1 MTNGAQRHN
10 HINHPYLHGFNIAL
24 RASDERIEMAC
35 VDTHRVQT
43 VTIDT
48 EHIRFEVQVRA
59 FTLKDARRTLLRHRR
74 LDLGPRILTLV
85 HRSSSS
91 SIGSF
96 FLGTG
101 RRSNESFAQP
111 SAPAPSANLH
121 VLPLMLSIKTAIIV
135 VHLFAFPALPT
146 PVTGF
151 SLLAATAMHFA
162 LHNQNRGVVGQLHGM
177 VWYGMVWD
185 GMVWWV

>member
-1 MTNGAQRHN
+1 MTNGARRHN
-10 HINHPYLHGFNIAL
+10 HINNHPYIHDFNIAM
-24 RASDERIEMAC
+24 RASDDRIEMAC
-35 VDTHRVQT
+35 IDTHRVQT

-59 FTLKDARRTLLRHRR
+59 FTIKDARRTLLRPRR

-111 SAPAPSANLH
+111 SAPAPSANLPL
-121 VLPLMLSIKTAIIV
+121 LPLMVSI
-135 VHLFAFPALPT
+135 
-146 PVTGF
+146 
-151 SLLAATAMHFA
+151 
-162 LHNQNRGVVGQLHGM
+162 
-177 VWYGMVWD
+177 
-185 GMVWWV
+185 